1 WFSIFF
7 ETVRPELISC
17 ASAGEDNT
25 CNKFFIS
32 STGRPIYNASNDL
45 SRFQKHYNCPK
56 ITSQAARRAFETAIK
71 GSKTSTEQ
79 GLVATYLS
87 PSNATA
93 DKHYRMTQ
101 LEHVS
106 EAFWILKDVARD
118 AKSDGEPS
126 AKRSRGVAA
135 SYSSPRMDEQT
146 AFDLLTQSFPVTISG
161 PAPKKRKRS
170 HLTGTHD
177 RSCYDKRL
185 PTESRLLTW
194 MASQE
199 WTTNC
204 PNVKNVLSQ
213 WRPQES
219 VAGAA
224 NEKAIFK
231 LTKMQKWTGLVAI
244 DIPGKGKGVVTSR
257 PFHKN
262 EVVCDYHGN
271 VVTRAEG
278 RAIHKKSKEGE
289 MGYMFFFKDAQGVA
303 KCIDATTSHCK

>member
-1 WFSIFF
+1 
-7 ETVRPELISC
+7 
-17 ASAGEDNT
+17 
-25 CNKFFIS
+25 
-32 STGRPIYNASNDL
+32 
-45 SRFQKHYNCPK
+45 
-56 ITSQAARRAFETAIK
+56 
-71 GSKTSTEQ
+71 
-79 GLVATYLS
+79 
-87 PSNATA
+87 
-93 DKHYRMTQ
+93 
-101 LEHVS
+101 
-106 EAFWILKDVARD
+106 
-118 AKSDGEPS
+118 
-126 AKRSRGVAA
+126 
-135 SYSSPRMDEQT
+135 
-146 AFDLLTQSFPVTISG
+146 
-161 PAPKKRKRS
+161 
-170 HLTGTHD
+170 
-177 RSCYDKRL
+177 
-185 PTESRLLTW
+185 

-224 NEKAIFK
+224 NESHFQAHKDAEVD
-231 LTKMQKWTGLVAI
+231 WTGGN